1 MVEELAML
9 LIGLSL
15 ATATPLQQAA
25 APVPAPATTP
35 AMCRVA
41 ANKVAVF
48 VLLGRAMIK
57 RLDARG
63 VQGAE
68 KARRDQ
74 LVKSLDENE
83 ARVLKIDAR
92 YPDLK
97 PGEAEN
103 AAFDAMKSDE
113 QQALLVACAGGA

>member
-1 MVEELAML
+1 ML
-9 LIGLSL
+9 VIGLSL
-15 ATATPLQQAA
+15 AMATPLQQT
-25 APVPAPATTP
+25 PAPAP

-48 VLLGRAMIK
+48 VLLGRAMVK
-57 RLDARG
+57 RLDDKG

-74 LVKSLDENE
+74 FAKSLDENE

-97 PGEAEN
+97 PGEADN
-103 AAFDAMKSDE
+103 AAFDAMKSE
-113 QQALLVACAGGA
+113 QQKALLIACAEAA